1 MLGFNSITNTVMTD
15 IETNEDVE
23 EKKESWYAKL
33 RASLKEKYEGQ
44 INDLQAKITELESSH
59 ASTKKQFFNRAL
71 KAEGYEWNFD
81 DFADKYSNLWID
93 EMVALYKGLNGVKTA
108 STPEQSAEQP
118 KEELWAKSVLWTN
131 PTDTQTEVKVD
142 QMDGKQYLDYLKQ
155 NMSKLGLA

>member
-1 MLGFNSITNTVMTD
+1 MTD
-15 IETNEDVE
+15 IETMEDGE

-44 INDLQAKITELESSH
+44 INDLQAKITELENSN
-59 ASTKKQFFNRAL
+59 ATTKKQFFNRTL
-71 KAEGYEWNFD
+71 KAEWYDGNFD

-93 EMVALYKGLNGVKTA
+93 EMVALYKGLNGSKPA
-108 STPEQSAEQP
+108 STTEEPKEQP
-118 KEELWAKSVLWTN
+118 KEELWSKSVLWTN

-142 QMDGKQYLDYLKQ
+142 QMNGKEYLDYLKQ